1 MKSKVKDFIQKN
13 KRVSF
18 NEICVFLNIDTISHS
33 DNAKIRQLDAIL
45 RDLIV
50 NDFAFFYG
58 GKYCLRKE
66 NDPSR

>member
-1 MKSKVKDFIQKN
+1 MKNKVKDFIKQN

-18 NEICVFLNIDTISHS
+18 DEICVFLNIDTITHS
-33 DNAKIRQLDAIL
+33 DNAKIRQLDTIL

-50 NDFAFFYG
+50 DDFAVFYC